1 MKKEYKKPEIT
12 ISKVYTKRGDAG
24 LTDLIG
30 KHKVPK
36 SDLRVMS
43 YGELDELNSLIGG
56 CQQMLIEESFSS
68 DDKDLLIKILT
79 RIQHE
84 IFNLG
89 NMIATLDA
97 NISDNMPRID
107 EIHLSKLEK
116 DIDYYNTKLPALK
129 SFVLP
134 GGSMTNVWFHLT
146 RTVARRSERTIV
158 ELSQLEEVDALILK
172 YINRLSDAFFVW
184 ARWVIFFKNDG
195 NNEKLWNPNT
205 L

>member
-1 MKKEYKKPEIT
+1 LKKEYKEPKIT
-12 ISKVYTKRGDAG
+12 INKVYTKKGDAG

-30 KHKVPK
+30 KHKVSK
-36 SDLRVMS
+36 SDLRVKS

>member
-1 MKKEYKKPEIT
+1 MKKEYKEPKIT
-12 ISKVYTKRGDAG
+12 INKVYTKRGDAG

-30 KHKVPK
+30 KHKVSK
-36 SDLRVMS
+36 SDLRVKS

-56 CQQMLIEESFSS
+56 CQQILIEESFSS

-79 RIQHE
+79 RIQNE

-97 NISDNMPRID
+97 NISENMPRID
-107 EIHLSKLEK
+107 ETHLSKLEK
-116 DIDYYNTKLPALK
+116 DIDYYNTKLPVLK

-134 GGSMTNVWFHLT
+134 GGSMTNVWFHLA

-158 ELSQLEEVDALILK
+158 ELSQSEQVDSLILK

-184 ARWVIFFKNDG
+184 ARWVIFFKNDK

>member
-1 MKKEYKKPEIT
+1 MP
-12 ISKVYTKRGDAG
+12 
-24 LTDLIG
+24 LI
-30 KHKVPK
+30 
-36 SDLRVMS
+36 
-43 YGELDELNSLIGG
+43 
-56 CQQMLIEESFSS
+56 S
-68 DDKDLLIKILT
+68 DDSKLE
-79 RIQHE
+79 Q
-84 IFNLG
+84 F
-89 NMIATLDA
+89 
-97 NISDNMPRID
+97 PRID
-107 EIHLSKLEK
+107 NKSIESLENK
-116 DIDYYNTKLPALK
+116 IDYYNKDLDDLK